1 MKKILMTALLALLSM
16 GIYAQTAQKVLENTA
31 KVLSHKSGASANFQV
46 SGGKLQGTSGTIAIK
61 GNKFN
66 ARTPQAI
73 VWYNGKTQW
82 TYLKSTNEV
91 NVSTPTQAQQ
101 MSMNPYTFINIY
113 KTGYDMSMKTVG
125 DNYEIHLTAQNQKR
139 TVKEMYITIKKN
151 SHVPTQVKMRQNSGW
166 TTIKVS
172 NFKAKGISDS
182 AFTFNS
188 KDFPSAEIVD
198 LR

>member
-16 GIYAQTAQKVLENTA
+16 GIYAQTAQQVLENTA
-31 KVLSHKSGASANFQV
+31 KVLCHKSGASANFQV

-125 DNYEIHLTAQNQKR
+125 DSYEIHLTAQNQKR
-139 TVKEMYITIKKN
+139 TVKEMYITIKKS
-151 SHVPTQVKMRQNSGW
+151 SHVPTLVKMRQNSGW

>member
-16 GIYAQTAQKVLENTA
+16 GIYAQTAQQVLENTA
-31 KVLSHKSGASANFQV
+31 KVLCHKSGASANFQV

-125 DNYEIHLTAQNQKR
+125 DSYEIHLTAQNQKR
-139 TVKEMYITIKKN
+139 TVKEMYITIKKS